1 MYSIRKNS
9 SVYNLE
15 HIDRETHTLWLIY
28 LFVIFTY
35 NAVFFEYDT
44 FRKITIPTYG
54 CVDILIACSGWG
66 TVIDI
71 FFMFEKKF
79 ASVYSTG
86 LVYLILF
93 VIFIRWHK
101 MKENIFDLL
110 ILVLCL
116 ALLVS
121 IYYTPKT
128 YEIFYTGP
136 MVELGIG
143 FYLLIVICLLLLSFT
158 IVDMIKHTGNLR
170 DKSKNIITRTM
181 ILRVFQGRHPIKCIL

>member
-15 HIDRETHTLWLIY
+15 RADREMHTLWLIY
-28 LFVIFTY
+28 VFVMFTY

-44 FRKITIPTYG
+44 FQKTTMPIYG
-54 CVDILIACSGWG
+54 CADILIACSGWG

-71 FFMFEKKF
+71 LFLFEKKF

-93 VIFIRWHK
+93 VIFVRWHK

-136 MVELGIG
+136 IVELGIS
-143 FYLLIVICLLLLSFT
+143 FYLLIVICVLLLSFT
-158 IVDMIKHTGNLR
+158 IVDMIRHTGNLQ
-170 DKSKNIITRTM
+170 DKSEHMMTRERITAIVRE
-181 ILRVFQGRHPIKCIL
+181 CEE